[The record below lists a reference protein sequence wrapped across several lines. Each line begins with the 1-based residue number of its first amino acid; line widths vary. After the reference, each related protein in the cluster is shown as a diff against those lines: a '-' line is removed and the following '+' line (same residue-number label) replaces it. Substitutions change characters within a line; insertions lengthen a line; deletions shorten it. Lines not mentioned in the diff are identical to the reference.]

1 MKTIIFLSLA
11 AIIITAAIPAL
22 ACYSG
27 LVLIPSA
34 DTVGAKQY
42 SVELQMDG
50 SISKPKADTFYIN
63 SQVGITDNV
72 EVGVDYD
79 LSKGVSSRV
88 LLNAKYRFIKSAD
101 GKQAAAI
108 GICNLTSKNKSNP
121 YLAGTQ
127 DFNILR
133 GHVGLMEINE
143 KTRFFIGIDRDIN
156 DKLNLMADYTSGDDN
171 YSSIGANYQITD
183 KFGVL
188 AGVQLPNGGG
198 ETLYTLHFCFSGEL
212 VR

>member
-1 MKTIIFLSLA
+1 
-11 AIIITAAIPAL
+11 
-22 ACYSG
+22 
-27 LVLIPSA
+27 
-34 DTVGAKQY
+34 
-42 SVELQMDG
+42 
-50 SISKPKADTFYIN
+50 
-63 SQVGITDNV
+63 
-72 EVGVDYD
+72 
-79 LSKGVSSRV
+79 
-88 LLNAKYRFIKSAD
+88 
-101 GKQAAAI
+101 
-108 GICNLTSKNKSNP
+108 
-121 YLAGTQ
+121 
-127 DFNILR
+127 
-133 GHVGLMEINE
+133 MEINE